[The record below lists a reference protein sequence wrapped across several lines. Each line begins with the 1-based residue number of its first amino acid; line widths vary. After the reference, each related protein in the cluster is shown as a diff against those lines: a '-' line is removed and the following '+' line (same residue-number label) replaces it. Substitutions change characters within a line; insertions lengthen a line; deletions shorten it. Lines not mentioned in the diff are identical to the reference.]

1 MEIRYPKT
9 ETIFLRTNDHKRI
22 HAYWIPSQGIMNQ
35 MAEQETTFE
44 DTIDYAG
51 QPTMI
56 LCNPNAEYAEQIQ
69 YNTDLLDFY
78 IENGINV
85 VVYNY
90 RGYGLSQGTPSI
102 NKIKE
107 DSETVAMYVR

>member
-1 MEIRYPKT
+1 
-9 ETIFLRTNDHKRI
+9 
-22 HAYWIPSQGIMNQ
+22 
-35 MAEQETTFE
+35 
-44 DTIDYAG
+44 
-51 QPTMI
+51 MI
-56 LCNPNAEYAEQIQ
+56 LCGPNAEYAEQIQ

-102 NKIKE
+102 
-107 DSETVAMYVR
+107 